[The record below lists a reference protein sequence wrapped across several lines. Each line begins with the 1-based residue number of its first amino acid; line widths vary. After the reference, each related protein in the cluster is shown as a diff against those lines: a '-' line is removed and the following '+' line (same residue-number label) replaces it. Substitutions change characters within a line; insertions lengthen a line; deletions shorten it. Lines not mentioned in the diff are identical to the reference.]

1 MTESVYVKQA
11 ITEDDIVEVA
21 TLWNRSAAWLRS
33 RGLDQWQ
40 YPVKW
45 ENIRRAVA
53 DGTCWLVTAGDGRTI
68 GTITVEYTAD
78 PYWLPTDDPGD
89 ALYIHRMVV
98 DDEARGG
105 ELGSA
110 LLDWAARKAENLGR
124 FWLRLDAWK
133 SNPALHQY
141 YLDRGFT
148 LVRIDDNPSDPTGAC
163 FQRPASVRL
172 HRGPDVIEDGALE
185 IESNV
190 PGGDGPHGAKAGS
203 GAPLPQADISVN
215 TAGVHVADAAA
226 TIHSEVRSRLSKTH

>member
-1 MTESVYVKQA
+1 VIESVHVKQA
-11 ITEDDIVEVA
+11 ITEDDIIEVV

-53 DGTCWLVTAGDGRTI
+53 DGTCWLVTTGDGRTI

-78 PYWLPTDDPGD
+78 PYWLSTDDPGD

-98 DDEARGG
+98 DEEARGI

-110 LLDWAARKAENLGR
+110 LLDWAALKAENLGR

-133 SNPALHQY
+133 SNPALHRY
-141 YLDRGFT
+141 YLGRGFT
-148 LVRIDDNPSDPTGAC
+148 LVRIDDNPSDPSGAC

-172 HRGPDVIEDGALE
+172 HRGPDVIEDGALGVKAVSRSGRSARR
-185 IESNV
+185 ESR
-190 PGGDGPHGAKAGS
+190 KL
-203 GAPLPQADISVN
+203 GAP
-215 TAGVHVADAAA
+215 AA
-226 TIHSEVRSRLSKTH
+226 S